1 MLSLI
6 LNKRHE
12 DLEPSLCSEP
22 VHIPLT
28 AAYVC
33 LDCNSVGNC
42 AMQCPACASTMLMG
56 LAGVLNRE
64 VDAVAEQVVEE
75 MDYKYVP
82 VRRLSAL
89 EEVAA

>member
-12 DLEPSLCSEP
+12 DQEPSLCSEP
-22 VHIPLT
+22 VHIPLD

-64 VDAVAEQVVEE
+64 VDAVVEQVVER
-75 MDYKYVP
+75 MDYEYLTS
-82 VRRLSAL
+82 RRLRAL
-89 EEVAA
+89 QEVDA